1 MAIQALKRRFD
12 ELLVQL
18 DAIEAKRGKNGMGGE
33 YVDDNLFLGWR
44 VKARNLLSQACG
56 ANTEHYRQFEQTEK
70 DNRSYQTNY
79 DLARR
84 LRQVFLAA
92 REDYEGGYLKSIRSL
107 VHAELFDD
115 ELDQARELQASGY
128 KTAAAVVAGV
138 VLETTLR
145 TLCGDRGI
153 PVGKLD
159 KMNADLAKDGLY
171 NKLVLKQ
178 ITALAD
184 IRNKAAHGE
193 TAGFTDD
200 DVIDMIKRVERF
212 LSDYPTA

>member
-18 DAIEAKRGKNGMGGE
+18 DEIEAQLQLDEIQANRGKKSLAGE
-33 YVDDNLFLGWR
+33 YVYDNLFLGWR
-44 VKARNLLSQACG
+44 VKARNWLSQACG
-56 ANTEHYRQFEQTEK
+56 ENTEHYRQFEQTEK

-128 KTAAAVVAGV
+128 KPQRQS
-138 VLETTLR
+138 LR
-145 TLCGDRGI
+145 
-153 PVGKLD
+153 
-159 KMNADLAKDGLY
+159 AW
-171 NKLVLKQ
+171 
-178 ITALAD
+178 
-184 IRNKAAHGE
+184 
-193 TAGFTDD
+193 
-200 DVIDMIKRVERF
+200 
-212 LSDYPTA
+212 S